1 MAFKDD
7 GRFATTRDGVRIYF
21 EEEGEAGKPPIL
33 IVPGLGGL
41 EETYNHVAERM
52 KDRYRIIK
60 IDGRGLGLS
69 DKPEG
74 MYSIDMLTLD
84 VLAVLDLLGIDKIN
98 ILGHSLGGFVAQ
110 QFYNNTPE
118 RVSSIILVST
128 NCGYGDP
135 HAILPPKERIDRFN
149 EVLNPEAPD
158 FAEKA
163 LAKTLMCY
171 DQSFAFTPEGQKT
184 IAEIALMSKERVV
197 YESLVKRGDGGWKY
211 RNFENLPKIA
221 VPVLVIHGINDQ
233 LVPIANSDIFVSNI
247 KDCTKLVFENCGH
260 HPFIE
265 KLDDFVQAL
274 SEFIHGIPQEQPA
287 QTSTPSNK
295 SRPSI

>member
-52 KDRYRIIK
+52 KNRYRIIK

-98 ILGHSLGGFVAQ
+98 LLGHSLGGFVAQ
-110 QFYNNTPE
+110 QFYNNHPD
-118 RVSSIILVST
+118 RVNSIILVST

-135 HAILPPKERIDRFN
+135 NALLPPKERIDRFN

-158 FAEKA
+158 FAKKA
-163 LAKTLMCY
+163 LEKTLMCY
-171 DQSFAFTPEGQKT
+171 DQSFVFSPEGQQI
-184 IAEIALMSKERVV
+184 IAAAAMMRERIP
-197 YESLVKRGDGGWKY
+197 YESLVKRGDGGWKF
-211 RNFENLPKIA
+211 RNFEHLGKIG
-221 VPVLVIHGINDQ
+221 VPVLVIHGENDQ
-233 LVPIANSDIFVSNI
+233 LVPIANADLFAEHIPNCVKAIFA
-247 KDCTKLVFENCGH
+247 NCGH

-265 KLDDFVQAL
+265 KVDDFIRTLGDFVDRVTQQK
-274 SEFIHGIPQEQPA
+274 P
-287 QTSTPSNK
+287 
-295 SRPSI
+295 